1 MEEELM
7 FMIKNDLCEMKY
19 NDFPGIEEIKMFQ
32 NLEGKYVVSYKY
44 DNKLFVISS
53 DRVD

>member
-7 FMIKNDLCEMKY
+7 FMIKNDLCEMK
-19 NDFPGIEEIKMFQ
+19 NNGFKIDDIKMQ
-32 NLEGKYVVSYKY
+32 TNYDKYVVSYKY
-44 DNKLFVISS
+44 DNKLFIISS